1 MDIKKSVKY
10 VVVAGIIGALI
21 FAPASQVIA
30 AVSGEEGP
38 TQEQLQEQARQEEL
52 NRITQEFVAEA
63 TAPVNQTV
71 AGTKSQV
78 GGFYTAKKVQGVAMA
93 PSADSGA
100 AKESFVKVTD
110 TDKKKSTAAV
120 AVADTVAATLSPNA
134 EVGPCINVQYGK
146 IENGKYAATTAGSKG
161 ELNVGVPANFRS
173 ENAKYAIVA
182 VYEKGLFKVYEN
194 TSTDP
199 TKITVNVDEA
209 ASSNVMYAIVKY

>member
-10 VVVAGIIGALI
+10 IVVAGIIGALI

-30 AVSGEEGP
+30 AVSGEE
-38 TQEQLQEQARQEEL
+38 LQEQARQEEL
-52 NRITQEFVAEA
+52 NRITREFVEEA

-120 AVADTVAATLSPNA
+120 AVADAVAATLSPNA

-146 IENGKYAATTAGSKG
+146 LENGKYAATTAG
-161 ELNVGVPANFRS
+161 
-173 ENAKYAIVA
+173 
-182 VYEKGLFKVYEN
+182 
-194 TSTDP
+194 
-199 TKITVNVDEA
+199 
-209 ASSNVMYAIVKY
+209 